1 MTHGKL
7 RKSRSINL
15 EDEIVFT
22 LDNNILYLEE
32 KKNSIFLYKW
42 CMFFTLDNTI

>member
-32 KKNSIFLYKW
+32 KKIYIP
-42 CMFFTLDNTI
+42 LDNII

>member
-7 RKSRSINL
+7 RKNRSINL

-22 LDNNILYLEE
+22 LNNNILYLEE
-32 KKNSIFLYKW
+32 KILYIP
-42 CMFFTLDNTI
+42 LDNTI

>member
-7 RKSRSINL
+7 RKNRCINL

-22 LDNNILYLEE
+22 LDNKILYLEE
-32 KKNSIFLYKW
+32 KIFYIP
-42 CMFFTLDNTI
+42 LDNTI

>member
-7 RKSRSINL
+7 RKNRSISL
-15 EDEIVFT
+15 EDGIVFT

-32 KKNSIFLYKW
+32 NIFYIP
-42 CMFFTLDNTI
+42 LDNTI

>member
-7 RKSRSINL
+7 RKNRSINL

-22 LDNNILYLEE
+22 LDNDILYLEE
-32 KKNSIFLYKW
+32 KILYIP
-42 CMFFTLDNTI
+42 LDNTI

>member
-7 RKSRSINL
+7 RKNRSINP
-15 EDEIVFT
+15 EYGIVFT

-32 KKNSIFLYKW
+32 KIFYIP
-42 CMFFTLDNTI
+42 LDNTI

>member
-7 RKSRSINL
+7 RKNRSINL

-32 KKNSIFLYKW
+32 NLFYIS
-42 CMFFTLDNTI
+42 LDNTI

>member
-1 MTHGKL
+1 MTLGKL
-7 RKSRSINL
+7 RKNRSINL

-32 KKNSIFLYKW
+32 KIFYIL
-42 CMFFTLDNTI
+42 LDNTI

>member
-7 RKSRSINL
+7 RKNRSINL

-22 LDNNILYLEE
+22 LDNDILYLEE
-32 KKNSIFLYKW
+32 KIFYIP
-42 CMFFTLDNTI
+42 LDNTI

>member
-7 RKSRSINL
+7 RKYRSINL

-32 KKNSIFLYKW
+32 KIFYIP
-42 CMFFTLDNTI
+42 LDNTI